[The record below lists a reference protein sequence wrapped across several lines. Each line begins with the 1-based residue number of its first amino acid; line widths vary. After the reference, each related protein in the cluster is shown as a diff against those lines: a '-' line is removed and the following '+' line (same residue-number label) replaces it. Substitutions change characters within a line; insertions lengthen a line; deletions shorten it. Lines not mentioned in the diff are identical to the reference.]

1 MWNEDTF
8 SPYTKNMNILDLTIK
23 GKTYKERKYFA
34 EEIAKIWQNE
44 FSNLNW
50 SYNELAI
57 MNEYFYKIG
66 KKYGLLK
73 EFKENC
79 ICSEL
84 IMITLIVL
92 LVFIRWF
99 LDGNGYKR

>member
-8 SPYTKNMNILDLTIK
+8 SPDTKNINILDLTIK

-44 FSNLNW
+44 FSSLNW

-79 ICSEL
+79 IC
-84 IMITLIVL
+84 
-92 LVFIRWF
+92 
-99 LDGNGYKR
+99 